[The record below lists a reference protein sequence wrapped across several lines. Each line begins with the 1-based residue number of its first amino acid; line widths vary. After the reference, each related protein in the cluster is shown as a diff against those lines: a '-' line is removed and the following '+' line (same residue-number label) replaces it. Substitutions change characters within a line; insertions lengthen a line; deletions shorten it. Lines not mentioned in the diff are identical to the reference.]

1 MPLHLPFSHS
11 KKEDKSHPPS
21 DANAIDE
28 ETSPRNHGGCLSGIS
43 KSAHHAVDVAV
54 HAVDVAA
61 HSKTKHNDDPP
72 EFWASEGGGSS
83 GDKTKS
89 VQNMGA
95 LWASEAGGSKGRGGA
110 SI

>member
-11 KKEDKSHPPS
+11 KKEDKSDPTS
-21 DANAIDE
+21 ATDD
-28 ETSPRNHGGCLSGIS
+28 TSPRHHGGCLSGIS

-61 HSKTKHNDDPP
+61 HSITKHHEDSTP
-72 EFWASEGGGSS
+72 EFWASEGGGGS